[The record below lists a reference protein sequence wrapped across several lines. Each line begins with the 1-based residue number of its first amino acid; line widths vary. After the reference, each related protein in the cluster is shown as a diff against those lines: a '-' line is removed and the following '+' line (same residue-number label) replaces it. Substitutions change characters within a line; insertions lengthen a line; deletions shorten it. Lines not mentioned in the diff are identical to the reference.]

1 MTDTEAAKADDE
13 LVERL
18 KDGAFCFGSEVCD
31 TNPQNCPCSQRKKAA
46 AAITRLRAELAEEH
60 ARFDKWHTKAAEEH
74 ALRLA
79 AEAERDSAVQRADLL
94 TKELA
99 DVRLSEENDALIDAL
114 AAERAARERMRGLLR
129 DCRCPRPANTAPDYT
144 TVGECLSRLECGC
157 TYGSA
162 LSAPAEASAGEAAV
176 QDIVG
181 GMPFGNDLGSRLNRD
196 DLDMLRRWGEN
207 IAAES
212 RKRELES
219 RRQLFRAQPDRRR
232 KRMAIHDKTEG

>member
-162 LSAPAEASAGEAAV
+162 LSAPAEASAGEAGRTFTDEMVEA
-176 QDIVG
+176 G
-181 GMPFGNDLGSRLNRD
+181 
-196 DLDMLRRWGEN
+196 
-207 IAAES
+207 A
-212 RKRELES
+212 RELVRIEHAKHPWAHYMICS
-219 RRQLFRAQPDRRR
+219 RAVLSAALNIHARPAQKDS
-232 KRMAIHDKTEG
+232 EG